1 MKKITFIVA
10 LLVGLNVY
18 SQDVLW
24 STDCEDYATAD
35 YNVID
40 LDQDGLGFGVI
51 DYGDVGGPTDFKFF
65 SESWNSTLGA
75 LTPDNWLFSPE
86 MTFPAGTESVTL
98 SVDVFAQ
105 DTDWPAENFSIGLYD
120 LVADSGTNF
129 HTETLTSAANVN
141 DPKTVAVT
149 INSTDTDFS
158 GQTLRMYVRHH
169 DCSDNY
175 RFIVDNISV
184 TTTSSLSKP
193 DLTISDLKLY
203 PNPTDGLITISNAVL
218 SDIKNISVT
227 NQLGQMVK
235 DINPLKLNN
244 NTFDISDLNKGIYFV
259 QIRDISNN
267 SKTLRVVKN

>member
-1 MKKITFIVA
+1 MKKITFIMA

-35 YNVID
+35 YVTVD
-40 LDQDGLGFGVI
+40 LDGDTIGFLVGNWGEAGVS
-51 DYGDVGGPTDFKFF
+51 DDNKFY
-65 SESWNSTLGA
+65 SESYSNTLGA

-98 SVDVFAQ
+98 SIDVFAQ
-105 DTDWPAENFSIGLYD
+105 DPSWAAEKFSIGLYD
-120 LVADSGTNF
+120 LNADTGTDF
-129 HTETLTSAANVN
+129 HTEILTSAATSAT
-141 DPKTVAVT
+141 PQTVAIT
-149 INSTDTDFS
+149 INSADTDFS
-158 GQTLRMYVRHH
+158 GQTLRMYVRHF
-169 DCSDNY
+169 DCTDNY
-175 RFIVDNISV
+175 QFVCDNLSV
-184 TTTSSLSKP
+184 STTSSLSKS
-193 DLTISDLKLY
+193 DFTISDLRLY
-203 PNPTDGLITISNAVL
+203 PNPTNGLITISNAVL